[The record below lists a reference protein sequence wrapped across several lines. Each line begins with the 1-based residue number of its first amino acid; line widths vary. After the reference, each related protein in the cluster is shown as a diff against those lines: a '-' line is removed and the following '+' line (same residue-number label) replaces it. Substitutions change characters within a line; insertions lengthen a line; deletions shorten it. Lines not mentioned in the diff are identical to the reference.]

1 MKDLFNLIGLSRQAL
16 WKYNKR
22 EAYKREL
29 IAHTIV
35 MIKKI
40 RKRHK
45 RMSCRAIHA
54 VASIQPMVGRD
65 RFEAIGLENGY
76 RLKRRRNKRKTTWG
90 QTIEVYPNLI
100 EGKTLNGINQV
111 WQSDIFYHNENG
123 KEYYGITIIDVY
135 SRRLVALHL
144 SRSMRAEENVKAF
157 ITAIKSRPQQKVK
170 GCIFHSDRGSQYI
183 SDLQKK
189 MLNEYGMKKSM
200 CKIPQENAYAERVQE
215 TIQHYYLCDVTL
227 EGKSLNKVCNEIMRK
242 YNYERPHSELG
253 MRSPVAF
260 EKYVEK
266 MSKRARPK
274 TLIFKW
280 DHHLSTKT

>member
-1 MKDLFNLIGLSRQAL
+1 MKDLYSLIGLTRQAL
-16 WKYNKR
+16 WKYHKR

-54 VASIQPMVGRD
+54 VASIEPLVGRD

-100 EGKTLNGINQV
+100 EGKTLTGINQV

-157 ITAIKSRPQQKVK
+157 KKAIKSRPQQNVT

-183 SDLQKK
+183 SDLQKNL
-189 MLNEYGMKKSM
+189 LNEYGMKKSM

-227 EGKSLNKVCNEIMRK
+227 EGKSLNQACNQIMKK

-253 MRSPVAF
+253 MKSPVAF
-260 EKYVEK
+260 EKDVEK
-266 MSKRARPK
+266 MSKRSRPK
-274 TLIFKW
+274 MVIFKW
-280 DHHLSTKT
+280 DHNLSTKK